1 MALRS
6 RTDFRKS
13 IAFLL
18 IFTSLFILI
27 AGCAAT
33 PTPAPVAP
41 APAAQ
46 QAQPTQAA
54 PAAQPTKAAEPT
66 KAAAAPAAGAA
77 DNSLLR
83 IVTQSPIQYLRPW
96 AEGGDTNRHWM
107 ADVYIPPFNRNADG
121 TLSPG
126 FALSVESTPDEL
138 EWTLKIDPK
147 AVFSNGKPI
156 TAKAIKAAWEFGA
169 TAEMEASFGGHL
181 TVIGNVAGMRDIN
194 AGKATEASGLI
205 AKDDQTLVMKLD
217 KPTPGFKN
225 GLGSYLVGAFDVEQA
240 KADPDKWMLKPA
252 ASGPYQ
258 VQWFQDENRLELTP
272 NPKWWR
278 DPPKI
283 QKIVISIV
291 PDAQTRFIAYENNE
305 VDIMK
310 DTGILGPQLLEK
322 YPKEMIPVPGTGIFY
337 LGLNVTAP
345 GTDDVNVRK
354 ALTMAIDRKA
364 TFKALFPHIQVWDRI
379 LLPAYQCY
387 DTATIAAK
395 YDPAE
400 AKKLLAASKYAG
412 KMPDITVTY
421 PASIEIWDRV
431 FAAYQQQWKA
441 NLGIDVKLNSRASG
455 VTAPPDAQ
463 LYRLSLG
470 SSLVDAG
477 DYLTNL
483 GFSDGNV
490 NRTSTHVKDAEIDAW
505 LKEANNYRGDEKDKR
520 CPLYNKVEARLVD
533 DAIIWPQYLSPY
545 YWVVKPWIKN
555 FEGNSNQEIR
565 ALGKLEIV
573 GRPPI
578 TK

>member
-1 MALRS
+1 MVFRR

-13 IAFLL
+13 ILALSVLTCL
-18 IFTSLFILI
+18 IVLI
-27 AGCAAT
+27 AGCATT
-33 PTPAPVAP
+33 PTPAPV

-54 PAAQPTKAAEPT
+54 QQAQPTKAPEAAKP
-66 KAAAAPAAGAA
+66 AAATG
-77 DNSLLR
+77 NQLLR
-83 IVTQSPIQYLRPW
+83 IVTQSPIQFLRPW

-107 ADVYIPPFNRNADG
+107 ADVYIPPFNRNGDG

-126 FALSVESTPDEL
+126 FALSVESSPDEL

-169 TAEMEASFGGHL
+169 TAEMAASWGGHL
-181 TVIGNVAGMRDIN
+181 NVIGNVAGMRDIN

-225 GLGSYLVGAFDVEQA
+225 GLGSYLLGAFDVEQA

-258 VQWFQDENRLELTP
+258 MEWFRDENRLELTP

-283 QKIVISIV
+283 QKIAISIV

-310 DTGILGPQLLEK
+310 DTGILGQQLIEK
-322 YPKEMIPVPGTGIFY
+322 FPKEMIPVPGTGIFY
-337 LGLNVTAP
+337 LGFNVTAP

-379 LLPAYQCY
+379 LLPSYQCY
-387 DTATIAAK
+387 DTTTIAAK
-395 YDPAE
+395 YDPTE

-412 KMPDITVTY
+412 KLPDITIHY

-441 NLGIDVKLNSRASG
+441 NLGIDVKLNSLASG
-455 VTAPPDAQ
+455 QQAPADAQ
-463 LYRLSLG
+463 IRRLSLG
-470 SSLVDAG
+470 SPLVDPG

-483 GFSDGNV
+483 SFSDGSV

-505 LKEANNYRGDEKDKR
+505 LKEANGYRGDEKDKR
-520 CPLYNKVEARLVD
+520 CPLYNKVEARLVN

-565 ALGKLEIV
+565 GLGKLEIV
-573 GRPPI
+573 GRP
-578 TK
+578 